1 MTSLD
6 TDSSNPGFQVPCLL
20 LRCGFAIRTV
30 AIKVAAPTIL
40 IPIEFPDPD
49 PLPSSFING
58 FTSCKVIL
66 LGLYETPADIDG
78 EERQR
83 RTVEANYTLYSLAH
97 QFVQSGAPAE
107 VELAMGQDLDTTP
120 TTVAE
125 ERDVDALLVPNPI
138 TNLGRVLIAVRDET
152 FAEPVERFV
161 GTLNQDATQHLTL
174 LTVTDSEPTDD
185 EEAVLSSLR
194 DRLSEAGFS
203 KFAVETEVV
212 VSDDPAFAISE
223 AARSHDLIIMG
234 ETEQPAVERVF
245 GKTYE
250 LVAESTHH
258 PVVVLRE

>member
-1 MTSLD
+1 M
-6 TDSSNPGFQVPCLL
+6 P
-20 LRCGFAIRTV
+20 
-30 AIKVAAPTIL
+30 APTLL

-58 FTSCKVIL
+58 FTSCKVTL
-66 LGLYETPADIDG
+66 LGLYETPADIADD
-78 EERQR
+78 ERQR

-97 QFVQSGAPAE
+97 QFVQSGAPVE
-107 VELAMGQDLDTTP
+107 VELAMGQNVDTTP

-125 ERDVDALLVPNPI
+125 ERDIDAVLVPNPI

-152 FAEPVERFV
+152 FAEPVEQFV
-161 GTLNQDATQHLTL
+161 STLNEDVIQHLTL
-174 LTVTDSEPTDD
+174 ITVTDSEPTDD

-194 DRLSEAGFS
+194 DRLTEAGFS
-203 KFAVETEVV
+203 KFAVETDVV
-212 VSDDPAFAISE
+212 VSDNPAFAISE
-223 AARSHDLIIMG
+223 AARNHDLIVMG

-250 LVAESTHH
+250 SIAEDTHV